1 MIDWALC
8 TQVDW
13 VVMDRETVKMRGV
26 TEALSH
32 LTLMMRNYGTESGK
46 NRKLSGEKKKNSSC
60 YMINR
65 WKVYLL
71 DSLNFCL
78 VLFVFLFIFLT
89 NLTISRIELRL
100 ECG

>member
-13 VVMDRETVKMRGV
+13 VVMDQETVKMRGA
-26 TEALSH
+26 TEGLNH
-32 LTLMMRNYGTESGK
+32 LTLMMRNYGIESGK
-46 NRKLSGEKKKNSSC
+46 NRKLFGEKKKNSSC

-71 DSLNFCL
+71 DSLSVCT
-78 VLFVFLFIFLT
+78 VQFVFLFIIF
-89 NLTISRIELRL
+89 
-100 ECG
+100 